1 MENSKPSPE
10 ERFHA
15 NVIGLGEL
23 LFDIVKEVN
32 SKGYNIMTPKAIEVA
47 VRVLERLPHTSIIN
61 TFIKKSHEKEIKEFK
76 DHWWEKIRDRERNF
90 FLQNAGTIFSDL
102 PINQVNAFSEIFSL
116 KDAEGHF
123 VVSKEDEEEIWEY
136 FESLVKIAI
145 KYIHEKRHPILIR
158 SASEE
163 TRRYKVSLFDFVD
176 VGEHAKAWGI
186 DLEFYEE

>member
-1 MENSKPSPE
+1 MENSSKPSPE

-76 DHWWEKIRDRERNF
+76 DHWWEKIRDRERTF

-123 VVSKEDEEEIWEY
+123 VVSKEDEEE
-136 FESLVKIAI
+136 
-145 KYIHEKRHPILIR
+145 
-158 SASEE
+158 
-163 TRRYKVSLFDFVD
+163 
-176 VGEHAKAWGI
+176 
-186 DLEFYEE
+186 